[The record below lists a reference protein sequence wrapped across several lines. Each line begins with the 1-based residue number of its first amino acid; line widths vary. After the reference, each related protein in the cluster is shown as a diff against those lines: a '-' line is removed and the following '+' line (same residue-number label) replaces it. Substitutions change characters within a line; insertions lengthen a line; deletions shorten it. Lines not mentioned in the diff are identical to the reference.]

1 MSSIRID
8 STTLSYAEAV
18 AQFAAA
24 GAAVAELTAR
34 GAMATVPAEDLPG
47 LVATVHVAADRA
59 AAAVHAGVAAVHASG
74 IAPGGHAS
82 TIGWLLEDA
91 RVSKEQAV
99 GMLARSTSLTER
111 YRDTAAAW
119 LAGRISGAA
128 VSVLTQGIDRALCVV
143 PRDEHAAKVA
153 AAEPILVGIA
163 EEFPV
168 ADVARAV
175 KKLRF
180 VVDPEG
186 EARAAR
192 EAHDDQRLR
201 FTPDGH
207 LVRVDGR
214 LSAEAAAL
222 LHTALDQVVE
232 GWRRD
237 GALPQADRVDGDDI
251 LSVRRRRQRLPHLIA
266 LALGHLAAT
275 FLENGELGE
284 HHGVRPHLTLT
295 VDVDRLEAGLGGEL
309 VMPGHDEPELL
320 PPASIRRLLCDST
333 VTPVITRG
341 GCPDGGLADLLRPY
355 AKDVLY
361 VGRARRVVTPRQRRA
376 LEVRDQ
382 HCAFPGCRVST
393 RRTQAHHVVPWE
405 KNGVTDLDNLVLL
418 CTAHHHSVHEGGWWI
433 STDGGDAGRAGYWR
447 FHPPRR

>member
-1 MSSIRID
+1 M
-8 STTLSYAEAV
+8 
-18 AQFAAA
+18 
-24 GAAVAELTAR
+24 
-34 GAMATVPAEDLPG
+34 
-47 LVATVHVAADRA
+47 
-59 AAAVHAGVAAVHASG
+59 HASG
-74 IAPGGHAS
+74 VAPGGHGS

-91 RVSKEQAV
+91 RVSKEQAI

-119 LAGRISGAA
+119 LEGRISGAA

-143 PRDEHAAKVA
+143 PRDEHALKVA
-153 AAEPILVGIA
+153 EAEQILVGIA
-163 EEFPV
+163 ADFPV

-222 LHTALDQVVE
+222 LQTALDQVVE
-232 GWRRD
+232 GWHRE
-237 GALPQADRVDGDDI
+237 GALPQADRVEGDDV
-251 LSVRRRRQRLPHLIA
+251 LAVRRRRQRHPHLIA

-284 HHGVRPHLTLT
+284 HHGVRPHITLT

-309 VMPGHDEPELL
+309 AMPGDDEPVLL
-320 PPASIRRLLCDST
+320 PPASIRRLLCDAT
-333 VTPVITRG
+333 ITPVVTRG
-341 GCPDGGLADLLRPY
+341 GCPTGGLADLLRPY
-355 AKDVLY
+355 AQ
-361 VGRARRVVTPRQRRA
+361 GRALRRPRAPRRHAAAAPGARGARPA
-376 LEVRDQ
+376 LRLPRLPRLDPPHAGAPRGAVGDQ
-382 HCAFPGCRVST
+382 D
-393 RRTQAHHVVPWE
+393 
-405 KNGVTDLDNLVLL
+405 GVTDLDNLVLL
-418 CTAHHHSVHEGGWWI
+418 CTAHHHAVHEGGWGI
-433 STDGGDAGRAGYWR
+433 STSGGDAGRAGYWR

>member
-1 MSSIRID
+1 MSSISID
-8 STTLSYAEAV
+8 SPTLSYAEAV

-47 LVATVHVAADRA
+47 LVAAVHVTADRA
-59 AAAVHAGVAAVHASG
+59 GAAVHAGVAAVHASG
-74 IAPGGHAS
+74 VAPGGHGS

-91 RVSKEQAV
+91 RVSKEQAI

-119 LAGRISGAA
+119 LEGRISGAA

-143 PRDEHAAKVA
+143 PRDEHALKVA
-153 AAEPILVGIA
+153 EAEEILVGIA
-163 EEFPV
+163 EDFPV

-222 LHTALDQVVE
+222 LQTALDQVVE
-232 GWRRD
+232 GWHRE
-237 GALPQADRVDGDDI
+237 GALPQADRIEGDDI
-251 LSVRRRRQRLPHLIA
+251 LAVRRRRQRHPHLIA

-284 HHGVRPHLTLT
+284 HHGVRPHITLT

-309 VMPGHDEPELL
+309 AMPGVDEPVLL
-320 PPASIRRLLCDST
+320 PPASIRRLLCDAT
-333 VTPVITRG
+333 ITPVVTRG
-341 GCPDGGLADLLRPY
+341 GCPTGGLADLLRPY

-361 VGRARRVVTPRQRRA
+361 VGRRHRVVTPRQRRA
-376 LEVRDQ
+376 LEVRDR
-382 HCAFPGCRVST
+382 HCAFPGCRVAT

-405 KNGVTDLDNLVLL
+405 IGGVTDLDNLVLL
-418 CTAHHHSVHEGGWWI
+418 CTAHHHAVHEGGWGI
-433 STDGGDAGRAGYWR
+433 STSGGDAGRAGYWQ